1 MYKDKMQNFI
11 RLSGGVK
18 GIMFMDSDGEA
29 IEFAGSLPEY
39 DLKIIGAHF
48 SIFFCTVNGFERQ
61 PHSLFITMEPYVIG
75 MYRLT
80 KDYFLLVLYASSYH
94 VIINKFRLRAL
105 INFIKDSI

>member
-1 MYKDKMQNFI
+1 MYKDKMQDFI
-11 RLSGGVK
+11 RLSNGVA
-18 GIMFMDSDGEA
+18 GIIFMDSDGEA
-29 IEFAGSLPEY
+29 IELAGSVTDY

-48 SIFFCTVNGFERQ
+48 SIFFYTINGFERQ

-94 VIINKFRLRAL
+94 VIINRFRLRVL